1 MKLKCDLII
10 QSFNDPVNRQVAGN
24 HDKVHKASTIGLYR
38 PKLDENYDDSKASSS
53 NNTKSIILT
62 IETKTQS
69 LKYKLKKVET
79 YTKFISE
86 GRATLKLIDENIF
99 LLISNCVSLTLIN
112 FISFLNIKIAKDQ
125 LAVGNAG
132 KLEKKSF
139 VSRLLNNAEFSMG
152 KNNLNVISPLEQKE
166 IDDVMKARAARLN
179 AAKNTGYSGSPVRAG
194 NTFVKPTQVSTQSK
208 STFKRSMSSINMD
221 SASTNKPGTLK
232 RSYSTLN
239 DAHIMAKMPR
249 SASSTNLLIEL
260 TDEQKSVVQTIKEGK
275 SVFFTGRN
283 LIVALCSQSRRVFDD
298 FWLVRSCTFLY
309 ALKFT

>member
-10 QSFNDPVNRQVAGN
+10 QNFNDPVNRQVASS
-24 HDKVHKASTIGLYR
+24 HDKVHKGSTIGLYR
-38 PKLDENYDDSKASSS
+38 PKLDENTEPSNSSK
-53 NNTKSIILT
+53 TIILT

-112 FISFLNIKIAKDQ
+112 FISFLNVKIAKDQ
-125 LAVGNAG
+125 LGVGNAS
-132 KLEKKSF
+132 KDEKKSY

-166 IDDVMKARAARLN
+166 IDDVMKARSSRLN
-179 AAKNTGYSGSPVRAG
+179 AAKSTGYSSSPVRAG
-194 NTFVKPTQVSTQSK
+194 NTFAKPSQMNAQSK
-208 STFKRSMSSINMD
+208 GTFKRSLSSIKID
-221 SASTNKPGTLK
+221 PASTKPALK

-260 TDEQKSVVQTIKEGK
+260 TDEQKNVVQKIKEGK
-275 SVFFTGRN
+275 NVFFTGIN
-283 LIVALCSQSRRVFDD
+283 
-298 FWLVRSCTFLY
+298 
-309 ALKFT
+309 

>member
-260 TDEQKSVVQTIKEGK
+260 TDEQVTSPE
-275 SVFFTGRN
+275 
-283 LIVALCSQSRRVFDD
+283 
-298 FWLVRSCTFLY
+298 
-309 ALKFT
+309 

>member
-1 MKLKCDLII
+1 
-10 QSFNDPVNRQVAGN
+10 
-24 HDKVHKASTIGLYR
+24 
-38 PKLDENYDDSKASSS
+38 
-53 NNTKSIILT
+53 
-62 IETKTQS
+62 
-69 LKYKLKKVET
+69 
-79 YTKFISE
+79 
-86 GRATLKLIDENIF
+86 
-99 LLISNCVSLTLIN
+99 VSLTLIN

-194 NTFVKPTQVSTQSK
+194 NTFAKPTQVSTQSK

-221 SASTNKPGTLK
+221 SACTNKPGTLK

-283 LIVALCSQSRRVFDD
+283 LIVALP
-298 FWLVRSCTFLY
+298 
-309 ALKFT
+309 